1 MPPRFKELYKPRPTN
16 SDVRHRRLLH
26 ESQLRQLQREQ
37 LFMGKR
43 LRLRTP
49 QESETE
55 SEYEFTPST
64 ISALVAGLQSTE
76 RDERVA
82 ALANLSTR
90 LEQPSHE
97 LRAYVESGSCM
108 DVISKVLAASDAE
121 ATLQALWCLTNI
133 AGGEPRMAERALE
146 AAPAVVSLAESQS
159 VDLQNQAIWALG
171 NMAAEGECARNQL
184 YANGA
189 VDAIVNVVKSTQD
202 SGVLQTACFALS
214 NLARKP
220 SSFFANLFDLCVPQA
235 VAQQLREFE
244 SDAECVA
251 ELAWVC
257 VYLSASS
264 SEAQIDALLASG
276 AVGLL
281 VEFAAKSSVGS
292 ATLIPIIRTLGNVA
306 AGTDAQTHAL
316 ASNAQF
322 VTLLVRSIESTSSR
336 AVEKEALW
344 VLSSVTAGTAD
355 DVDIMVRAG
364 VVSDLARIVGTQNF
378 DIRKE
383 AARSLL
389 NIAIVGHRTQDLP
402 NRELAPHFVDFV
414 ACQDEELVRMG
425 VQFVALLF
433 EHLPNRQGQ
442 KILSQIVGA
451 IDVLE
456 NLVAVTSDDET
467 RSLVSALIDDYYA
480 DLSL

>member
-220 SSFFANLFDLCVPQA
+220 SS
-235 VAQQLREFE
+235 
-244 SDAECVA
+244 
-251 ELAWVC
+251 
-257 VYLSASS
+257 
-264 SEAQIDALLASG
+264 
-276 AVGLL
+276 
-281 VEFAAKSSVGS
+281 
-292 ATLIPIIRTLGNVA
+292 
-306 AGTDAQTHAL
+306 
-316 ASNAQF
+316 
-322 VTLLVRSIESTSSR
+322 
-336 AVEKEALW
+336 
-344 VLSSVTAGTAD
+344 
-355 DVDIMVRAG
+355 
-364 VVSDLARIVGTQNF
+364 
-378 DIRKE
+378 
-383 AARSLL
+383 
-389 NIAIVGHRTQDLP
+389 
-402 NRELAPHFVDFV
+402 
-414 ACQDEELVRMG
+414 
-425 VQFVALLF
+425 
-433 EHLPNRQGQ
+433 
-442 KILSQIVGA
+442 
-451 IDVLE
+451 
-456 NLVAVTSDDET
+456 
-467 RSLVSALIDDYYA
+467 
-480 DLSL
+480 

>member
-16 SDVRHRRLLH
+16 SDVRQRRLLH

-37 LFMGKR
+37 MFMGKR

-64 ISALVAGLQSTE
+64 TSALVAGLHSTN
-76 RDERVA
+76 RDERIA

-97 LRAYVESGSCM
+97 LRTYVETGSCM
-108 DVISKVLAASDAE
+108 DVITRVLAASDAE

-146 AAPAVVSLAESQS
+146 AAPNVVSLVESQS
-159 VDLQNQAIWALG
+159 VELQNQAIWALG
-171 NMAAEGECARNQL
+171 NMAAEGERARNQL
-184 YANGA
+184 HANGV
-189 VDAIVNVVKSTQD
+189 VDAIVDVVKTTRD
-202 SGVLQTACFALS
+202 ALVLQTACFALS

-220 SSFFANLFDLCVPQA
+220 SAFFAYLFDLCVPQA
-235 VAQQLREFE
+235 VAQQLRVFGG
-244 SDAECVA
+244 DAECVA

-264 SEAQIDALLASG
+264 SASQIDAVVASG
-276 AVGLL
+276 AVDLL
-281 VEFAAKSSVGS
+281 VEYATKSNVGS
-292 ATLIPIIRTLGNVA
+292 ATLIPIIRMLGNIA

-316 ASNAQF
+316 ASNPLF

-344 VLSSVTAGTAD
+344 VLSSVTAGSSD

-364 VVSDLARIVGTQNF
+364 VVSDLVRIIGTQNF

-383 AARSLL
+383 AAYSLL
-389 NIAIVGHRTQDLP
+389 NIAIVGQRTSDLP
-402 NRELAPHFVDFV
+402 NRDLAPHFVEFI

-425 VQFVALLF
+425 VQYVALLF
-433 EHLPNRQGQ
+433 EHLPNRQGP
-442 KILSQIVGA
+442 KLLSKVAGA

-456 NLVAVTSDDET
+456 NLIAITPDDET
-467 RSLVSALIDDYYA
+467 RSLVSTLIDDYYA
-480 DLSL
+480 ELSL